1 MQQRPADLF
10 ARYGG
15 EEFAE
20 ILPDT
25 PGDAAVMMAN
35 AMCRKVRDLRIPH
48 QAARMEERI
57 VTISI
62 GVASS
67 DGGQAD
73 ETYELI
79 NAADRALYQAKACGR
94 NRVHSQ

>member
-15 EEFAE
+15 EEFAV

-48 QAARMEERI
+48 QAAKSDERI

-62 GVASS
+62 GVASTDS
-67 DGGQAD
+67 GLPGEVYD
-73 ETYELI
+73 LI
-79 NAADRALYQAKACGR
+79 NAADRALYQAKARGR
-94 NRVHSQ
+94 NRVESL